1 MRVKLRA
8 FGELAPIL
16 GGELTVELDEG
27 ASLSD
32 LISKISSEKSGF
44 KEKVRYL
51 SSQQGV
57 TDFGLVILLNG
68 LNISL
73 LEGAKTKLKD
83 GDAVVILPPVA
94 GGTS

>member
-1 MRVKLRA
+1 MRVKVRA

-32 LISKISSEKSGF
+32 LISKISSEKRGF
-44 KEKVRYL
+44 KEKIRYL
-51 SSQQGV
+51 SGQQGV

-68 LNISL
+68 LNINL
-73 LEGAKTKLKD
+73 LEGAKTRLKD
-83 GDAVVILPPVA
+83 GDTVVILPSAA
-94 GGTS
+94 GGAP